1 MERSPFLTAVLRA
14 FISSALSSV
23 PFFSASSSFCLAS
36 MPSDIAV
43 ASEISSSADSS
54 DTLPISLRY
63 IRTGSSV
70 EKLSTSSFGST
81 SSSSSIS
88 AISSIGGSISS
99 MLLSMASAVPM
110 SIPSVSS
117 ES

>member
-1 MERSPFLTAVLRA
+1 MDTTRRRFASARRCLERSPFFTA
-14 FISSALSSV
+14 ALS
-23 PFFSASSSFCLAS
+23 A
-36 MPSDIAV
+36 
-43 ASEISSSADSS
+43 ADSS

-81 SSSSSIS
+81 NSSSSIS
-88 AISSIGGSISS
+88 AIASIGGSMSS

-110 SIPSVSS
+110 STPSVSS